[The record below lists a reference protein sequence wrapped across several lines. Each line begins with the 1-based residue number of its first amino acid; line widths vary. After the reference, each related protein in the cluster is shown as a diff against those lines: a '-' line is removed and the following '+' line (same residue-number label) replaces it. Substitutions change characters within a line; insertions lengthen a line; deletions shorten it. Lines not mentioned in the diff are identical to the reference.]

1 MSSSNGMYSE
11 GFVPDHFLCFFKNVF
26 FTKEMTSIWMEVN
39 NNAEFLPNDNHHKHI
54 GIQYWP
60 IELISSTA
68 KNYLFYLF
76 I

>member
-1 MSSSNGMYSE
+1 MKY
-11 GFVPDHFLCFFKNVF
+11 VF
-26 FTKEMTSIWMEVN
+26 N
-39 NNAEFLPNDNHHKHI
+39 DNAEFLPNDNHHKHI

-68 KNYLFYLF
+68 KNDLFYLTF